1 MSSMVPP
8 EFQQFVEQQIVSGR
22 YHSADEVVSDGLPLL
37 QERDRRLQE
46 LRAEIQPALDRL
58 DRGEGIELDE
68 AGLEDF
74 FDQIVTEVDQE
85 MAAISTTYFPRSD
98 EWPCG

>member
-1 MSSMVPP
+1 LEGAQQMASMVPP

-22 YHSADEVVSDGLPLL
+22 YQSADEVVSDGLRLL

-58 DRGEGIELDE
+58 DRGEGIELDD
-68 AGLEDF
+68 AGLKAF
-74 FDQIVTEVDQE
+74 FDQIVAEVDAE
-85 MAAISTTYFPRSD
+85 LASGETDD
-98 EWPCG
+98 E